1 MGKQGRQ
8 GMFEISRRDL
18 VLGSA
23 GAALVFGLRGPVS
36 FIGAAQAQRAADSL
50 KYKVGDIEVFSLHEG
65 GIERVLAEGF
75 VKNAS
80 MDEVKKALTAG
91 GIGPDKFE
99 NPFTVTA
106 IRTGGK
112 VILFDTGFGGNGPPT
127 VGKLADNMKA
137 AGLDPATV
145 STVVISHFH
154 PDHISGLWVKETNAQ
169 VFPNAEILMPEVEY
183 KFWTDPALV
192 EKLPEAARGNVRRIQ
207 STFPTWKNIKHYTD
221 GAEVAPGVRTIAT
234 PGHTVGH
241 MSFLVAS
248 GGQQL
253 FIQSDVTGIHQ
264 LFVRNPGWFSMFDAD
279 GAKAEATRRAFFDRV
294 IAEKGMIAGYHFGFP
309 NVGTL
314 SKDGN
319 GYAFA
324 PVKA

>member
-1 MGKQGRQ
+1 
-8 GMFEISRRDL
+8 MFEISRRDL
-18 VLGSA
+18 VLGST
-23 GAALVFGLRGPVS
+23 GAALVFGLKGPVS
-36 FIGAAQAQRAADSL
+36 FIGAAHAQRAADSL
-50 KYKVGDIEVFSLHEG
+50 KYKVGEIDVFSLHDG
-65 GIERVLAEGF
+65 SIERVLAEGY
-75 VKNAS
+75 VKNAAL
-80 MDEVKKALTAG
+80 DDVKKALSAS
-91 GIGPDKFE
+91 GIGPDKFD

-112 VILFDTGFGGNGPPT
+112 VVLFDTGFGANGGPT

-137 AGLDPATV
+137 AGLDPAAVPTI
-145 STVVISHFH
+145 VISHFH
-154 PDHISGLWVKETNAQ
+154 PDHISGLWAKETSAQ
-169 VFPNAEILMPEVEY
+169 VFPNAEILMPEVEF
-183 KFWTDPALV
+183 KFWTDPSLV
-192 EKLPEAARGNVRRIQ
+192 EKVPEAARAHVRRIQ
-207 STFPTWKNIKHYTD
+207 STFPTWKNIKQYSD
-221 GAEVAPGVRTIAT
+221 GAEVAPGVRAIAT

-241 MSFLVAS
+241 MSYLVAS

-264 LFVRNPGWFSMFDAD
+264 LFVRNPGWFSMFDSD
-279 GAKAEATRRAFFDRV
+279 GPKAEATRRSFFDRV

-324 PVKA
+324 PVNA

>member
-1 MGKQGRQ
+1 
-8 GMFEISRRDL
+8 MFEISRRDL

-23 GAALVFGLRGPVS
+23 GAALVFGLKGPVS

-65 GIERVLAEGF
+65 TIERAVTEGM

-80 MDEVKKALTAG
+80 LDDVKKALTAA
-91 GIGPDKFE
+91 GIGPDKIE

-112 VILFDTGFGGNGPPT
+112 VVLFDTGFGGNGPPT

-154 PDHISGLWVKETNAQ
+154 ADHISGLWVKETNAQ

-192 EKLPEAARGNVRRIQ
+192 EKVPEAFRNHVRRIQ
-207 STFPTWKNIKHYTD
+207 ATFPTWKNIRQYGD
-221 GAEVAPGVRTIAT
+221 GAELAPGVRAIAT

-241 MSFLVAS
+241 MSYLVAS

-279 GAKAEATRRAFFDRV
+279 GPKAEATRRAFF
-294 IAEKGMIAGYHFGFP
+294 
-309 NVGTL
+309 
-314 SKDGN
+314 GN

-324 PVKA
+324 AVKA

>member
-1 MGKQGRQ
+1 
-8 GMFEISRRDL
+8 MFEVSRRDL
-18 VLGSA
+18 VLGST
-23 GAALVFGLRGPVS
+23 GAALVFGLQGPVS
-36 FIGAAQAQRAADSL
+36 FIGAASAQRAADSL
-50 KYKVGDIEVFSLHEG
+50 TYKVGDIEVFSLHEG
-65 GIERVLAEGF
+65 SIERPVTEGI
-75 VKNAS
+75 VKNAGL
-80 MDEVKKALTAG
+80 DDVKKALTAAG
-91 GIGPDKFE
+91 LGPDKID

-112 VILFDTGFGGNGPPT
+112 VVLFDTGFGGNGPAS
-127 VGKLADNMKA
+127 VGKLAGNMKA
-137 AGLDPATV
+137 AGLDPEKV

-169 VFPNAEILMPEVEY
+169 VFPNAEIMMPETEY
-183 KFWTDPALV
+183 KFWTDAALV
-192 EKLPEAARGNVRRIQ
+192 EKVPEANRAHVKRIQ
-207 STFPTWKNIKHYTD
+207 ATFPTWKNIKQYGD
-221 GAEVAPGVRTIAT
+221 GADLAPGVKAIAT
-234 PGHTVGH
+234 PGHTIGH

-264 LFVRNPGWFSMFDAD
+264 LFVRNPGWFSGFDSD
-279 GAKAEATRRAFFDRV
+279 GPKAEATRRAFFDRV

-314 SKDGN
+314 TKDGN

-324 PVKA
+324 AVKA

>member
-1 MGKQGRQ
+1 
-8 GMFEISRRDL
+8 MFEISRRDL

-23 GAALVFGLRGPVS
+23 GAALVFGLKGPVS

-50 KYKVGDIEVFSLHEG
+50 KYKVGDIEVFSLHDG
-65 GIERVLAEGF
+65 SIERPLAEGF

-80 MDEVKKALTAG
+80 LEEVKKALVAG
-91 GIGPDKFE
+91 GIGPDKFD
-99 NPFTVTA
+99 NPFTMTA

-112 VILFDTGFGGNGPPT
+112 ITLFDTGFGTNGPPT

-207 STFPTWKNIKHYTD
+207 STFPTWKNVKQYAD
-221 GAEVAPGVRTIAT
+221 GAELVPGVRAIAT

-279 GAKAEATRRAFFDRV
+279 GPKAEATRRAFFDRV

-324 PVKA
+324 AVKA

>member
-1 MGKQGRQ
+1 
-8 GMFEISRRDL
+8 MFEISRRDL
-18 VLGSA
+18 VLGST
-23 GAALVFGLRGPVS
+23 GAALVFGLKGPVS
-36 FIGAAQAQRAADSL
+36 FIGAAQAQKAADSL

-65 GIERVLAEGF
+65 SIERTVTEGM

-80 MDEVKKALTAG
+80 LDEVKKALTAA
-91 GIGPDKFE
+91 GIGPDKID

-112 VILFDTGFGGNGPPT
+112 VVLFDTGFGGNGPAT

-137 AGLDPATV
+137 AGLDPAAV

-154 PDHISGLWVKETNAQ
+154 GDHISGLWVKETDAQ

-192 EKLPEAARGNVRRIQ
+192 EKLPEANRPIVKRIQ
-207 STFPTWKNIKHYTD
+207 ATFPTWKNVKQYND
-221 GAEVAPGVRTIAT
+221 GADIAPGVKAIAT

-253 FIQSDVTGIHQ
+253 YIQSDVTGIHQ
-264 LFVRNPGWFSMFDAD
+264 LFVRNPGWFSGFDAD
-279 GAKAEATRRAFFDRV
+279 GPKAEATRRAFFDRV
-294 IAEKGMIAGYHFGFP
+294 IAENGMIAGYHFGFP

-324 PVKA
+324 AVKA

>member
-1 MGKQGRQ
+1 
-8 GMFEISRRDL
+8 MFEISRRDL
-18 VLGSA
+18 VLGST
-23 GAALVFGLRGPVS
+23 GAALVFGLKGPVS

-50 KYKVGDIEVFSLHEG
+50 KYKVGEIEVFSLHEG
-65 GIERVLAEGF
+65 SIERDVTEGYGQECRARRRQEGADR
-75 VKNAS
+75 KRHRS
-80 MDEVKKALTAG
+80 RQDRQ
-91 GIGPDKFE
+91 
-99 NPFTVTA
+99 PFTVTA

-112 VILFDTGFGGNGPPT
+112 VVLFDTGFGGNGPAT

-154 PDHISGLWVKETNAQ
+154 GDHISGLWVKETNAQ

-192 EKLPEAARGNVRRIQ
+192 EKLPEANRRSSSVSRRPSRPGRTSSNIV
-207 STFPTWKNIKHYTD
+207 TAPTSRPACK
-221 GAEVAPGVRTIAT
+221 AIAT

-264 LFVRNPGWFSMFDAD
+264 LFVRNPGWFSSFDAD
-279 GAKAEATRRAFFDRV
+279 GPKAEATRRAFFDRV

-319 GYAFA
+319 SYAFA
-324 PVKA
+324 AVKA

>member
-1 MGKQGRQ
+1 MR
-8 GMFEISRRDL
+8 
-18 VLGSA
+18 
-23 GAALVFGLRGPVS
+23 GA
-36 FIGAAQAQRAADSL
+36 
-50 KYKVGDIEVFSLHEG
+50 
-65 GIERVLAEGF
+65 IERALDANF
-75 VKNAS
+75 VKNAAL
-80 MDEVKKALTAG
+80 DDVKKALTAG
-91 GIGPDKFE
+91 GIGPDKFD

-112 VILFDTGFGGNGPPT
+112 VVLFDTGFGTNGPPT

-137 AGLDPATV
+137 AGLDPAAV

-169 VFPNAEILMPEVEY
+169 VFPNAEIMMPEVEY

-192 EKLPEAARGNVRRIQ
+192 EKVPEGLRNHVRRIQ
-207 STFPTWKNIKHYTD
+207 STFPTWKNIKQYGD
-221 GAEVAPGVRTIAT
+221 GAELAPGVRAIAT
-234 PGHTVGH
+234 PGHTIGH

-264 LFVRNPGWFSMFDAD
+264 LFVRNPGWFSMFDSD
-279 GAKAEATRRAFFDRV
+279 GPKAEATRRALFDRV

-314 SKDGN
+314 TKDGN

-324 PVKA
+324 AVKA

>member
-1 MGKQGRQ
+1 
-8 GMFEISRRDL
+8 MFEISRRDL

-23 GAALVFGLRGPVS
+23 GAALVFGLKGPVS

-65 GIERVLAEGF
+65 SVERTVTEAM

-80 MDEVKKALTAG
+80 LDDVKKALTAA
-91 GIGPDKFE
+91 GIGPDKID

-112 VILFDTGFGGNGPPT
+112 VVLFDTGFGGNGPAT

-137 AGLDPATV
+137 AGLDPAAV

-154 PDHISGLWVKETNAQ
+154 PDHISGLWVKETDAQ

-192 EKLPEAARGNVRRIQ
+192 EKLPEANRPGVKRIQ
-207 STFPTWKNIKHYTD
+207 ATFPTYRADSSSSSRATSPASTSCSCAIPAGSRGSMRMGRRRKPR
-221 GAEVAPGVRTIAT
+221 GARSSIASS
-234 PGHTVGH
+234 P
-241 MSFLVAS
+241 
-248 GGQQL
+248 
-253 FIQSDVTGIHQ
+253 
-264 LFVRNPGWFSMFDAD
+264 
-279 GAKAEATRRAFFDRV
+279 KRA
-294 IAEKGMIAGYHFGFP
+294 
-309 NVGTL
+309 
-314 SKDGN
+314 
-319 GYAFA
+319 
-324 PVKA
+324 

>member
-1 MGKQGRQ
+1 
-8 GMFEISRRDL
+8 MFEISRRDL

-23 GAALVFGLRGPVS
+23 GAALVFGLKGPVS
-36 FIGAAQAQRAADSL
+36 FIGAAHAQRAADSL
-50 KYKVGDIEVFSLHEG
+50 KYKVGDIEVFSLHDG
-65 GIERVLAEGF
+65 IIERVVTEGM

-80 MDEVKKALTAG
+80 LDDVKKALTAA
-91 GIGPDKFE
+91 GIGPDKID

-112 VILFDTGFGGNGPPT
+112 VVLFDTGFGGNGPPT

-183 KFWTDPALV
+183 KFGTDPALV
-192 EKLPEAARGNVRRIQ
+192 EKLPEAARAIVKRIQ
-207 STFPTWKNIKHYTD
+207 STFPTWKNIKQYGD
-221 GAEVAPGVRTIAT
+221 GAELAPGVRAIAT

-264 LFVRNPGWFSMFDAD
+264 LFVKNPGWFSMFDSD
-279 GAKAEATRRAFFDRV
+279 GPQAEATRRAFFDRV

-324 PVKA
+324 AVKA

>member
-1 MGKQGRQ
+1 
-8 GMFEISRRDL
+8 MFEISRRDL
-18 VLGSA
+18 VLGST
-23 GAALVFGLRGPVS
+23 GAALVFGLKGPVS

-50 KYKVGDIEVFSLHEG
+50 KYKVGDIEVFSLHDG
-65 GIERVLAEGF
+65 IIERPVTEGM

-80 MDEVKKALTAG
+80 LDEVKKALTAA
-91 GIGPDKFE
+91 GIGPDKIE

-112 VILFDTGFGGNGPPT
+112 IILFDTGFGANGPGT
-127 VGKLADNMKA
+127 VGKMADNMKA
-137 AGLDPATV
+137 AGLDIAAV

-154 PDHISGLWVKETNAQ
+154 PDHVSGLWVKETSAP
-169 VFPNAEILMPEVEY
+169 VFPNAEILMPEVEF
-183 KFWTDPALV
+183 KFATDPALV
-192 EKLPEAARGNVRRIQ
+192 EKVPEANRPFIKRIQ
-207 STFPTWKNIKHYTD
+207 STFPTWKNVKQYAD
-221 GAEVAPGVRTIAT
+221 GADVAPGVKAIAT

-253 FIQSDVTGIHQ
+253 FIQGDVSGIHQ
-264 LFVRNPGWFSMFDAD
+264 LFVKNPGMFSGFDAD
-279 GAKAEATRRAFFDRV
+279 GPKAEATRRAFYDRV
-294 IAEKGMIAGYHFGFP
+294 IAEKAMIAGYHFGFP

-314 SKDGN
+314 TKDGN

-324 PVKA
+324 AVKA

>member
-1 MGKQGRQ
+1 
-8 GMFEISRRDL
+8 MFEISRRDL
-18 VLGSA
+18 IIGGT
-23 GAALVFGLRGPVS
+23 GAALVFGLDRPVA
-36 FIGAAQAQRAADSL
+36 FIGAAQAQNTAGSQ

-65 GIERVLAEGF
+65 EVERVLDAGF
-75 VKNAS
+75 IKNAAL
-80 MDEVKKALTAG
+80 DEVKQALTASG
-91 GIGPDKFE
+91 LGPDKFA

-106 IRTGGK
+106 VRSGGK
-112 VILFDTGFGGNGPPT
+112 VTLFDTGFGGNGAPT

-145 STVVISHFH
+145 NTVVISHYH
-154 PDHISGLWVKETNAQ
+154 GDHISGLWVKETNAQ

-192 EKLPEAARGNVRRIQ
+192 EKVPEGNRNHVRRIQ
-207 STFPTWKNIKHYTD
+207 STFPTWKNIKQYND
-221 GAEVAPGVRTIAT
+221 GADVAPGVRAIAT

-279 GAKAEATRRAFFDRV
+279 GPKAEATRRAFFDRV
-294 IAEKGMIAGYHFGFP
+294 IAEKGMVAGYHFGFP

-319 GYAFA
+319 SYAFA
-324 PVKA
+324 QVKA